1 MTIDQ
6 VLWECFRNFASL
18 DEANAAM
25 HCSPV
30 RYSPITFRVAEQLD
44 PLPHDWLAPHNAKWL
59 DRVLRDRGR
68 YPEDVGR
75 VEADPPGSR
84 DREET

>member
-6 VLWECFRNFASL
+6 VLWECFRNFASM
-18 DEANAAM
+18 DEANAAI

-30 RYSPITFRVAEQLD
+30 RYSPITFRVAEQLAAI
-44 PLPHDWLAPHNAKWL
+44 PRGNLTFRNAKWL
-59 DRVLRDRGR
+59 DTVLRDRGS

-75 VEADPPGSR
+75 IEADNPPGSR
-84 DREET
+84 EA